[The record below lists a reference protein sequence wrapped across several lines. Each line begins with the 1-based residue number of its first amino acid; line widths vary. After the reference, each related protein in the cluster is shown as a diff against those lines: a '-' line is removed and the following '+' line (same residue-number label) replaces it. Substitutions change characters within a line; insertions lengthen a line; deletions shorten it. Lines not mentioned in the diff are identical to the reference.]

1 MDTLPAQNPKPHHNF
16 TVDSINLLASTPPK
30 HVSGPLSAVFGSASG
45 FPELQFF
52 LEPDGQ
58 HSINFD
64 LRTTQ
69 VLCLVCK
76 FLINWNKFQHC
87 CYEFVG
93 KV

>member
-30 HVSGPLSAVFGSASG
+30 HVSGPLSAVFGSGSG

-69 VLCLVCK
+69 VLCFGL
-76 FLINWNKFQHC
+76 
-87 CYEFVG
+87 
-93 KV
+93 